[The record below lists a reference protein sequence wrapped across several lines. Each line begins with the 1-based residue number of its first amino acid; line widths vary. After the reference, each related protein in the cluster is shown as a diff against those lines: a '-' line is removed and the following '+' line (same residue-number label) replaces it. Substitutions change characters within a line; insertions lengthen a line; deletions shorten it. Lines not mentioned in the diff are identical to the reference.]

1 MPKRSRDLPSVE
13 HIELV
18 GGRLCLDFINT
29 VNRTDGRCRDER
41 LRSWDDVFRWSLR
54 LGLIDT
60 ATAERLAADA
70 AAHPRKA
77 AAALQGVVEFRERL
91 WRLFSRADIGEAE
104 RLLPEVPC
112 RTLPALRIIG
122 NGVVVLDAAEG
133 LSDWLL
139 AALYGSALEVL
150 TTTAPERVKAC
161 PGHRCGWLFLDE
173 SPARVRKWCS
183 MKACGNRQKAREHYR
198 RHNAS

>member
-1 MPKRSRDLPSVE
+1 MSRDLPSVE
-13 HIELV
+13 HLELV
-18 GGRLCLDFINT
+18 GGRLCLDFVNT

-41 LRSWDDVFRWSLR
+41 LRTCSDIFRWSLR

-60 ATAERLAADA
+60 ATAERLAAEA

-77 AAALQGVVEFRERL
+77 ALALQSVVEFRDRL
-91 WRLFSRADIGEAE
+91 WRVLSRADIEEAE
-104 RLLPEVPC
+104 RLLPARSR
-112 RTLPALRIIG
+112 RTLPRMRALR
-122 NGVVVLDAAEG
+122 NGDVVLDAAGG
-133 LSDWLL
+133 LAGWLL

-150 TTTAPERVKAC
+150 TTTEPERVKVC

-198 RHNAS
+198 RRNAS